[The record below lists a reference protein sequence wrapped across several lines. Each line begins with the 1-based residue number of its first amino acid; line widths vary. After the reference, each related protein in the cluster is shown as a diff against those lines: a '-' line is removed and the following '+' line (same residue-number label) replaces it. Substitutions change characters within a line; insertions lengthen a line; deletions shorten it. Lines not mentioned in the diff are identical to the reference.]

1 MGILAVLAGAKKGEG
16 DDSTEEEAPES
27 KPAEKTGYRT
37 LIKEAAEDGDWDA
50 FADAVVGL
58 CKQSYSK

>member
-1 MGILAVLAGAKKGEG
+1 MGLFDALAGAKDKDAG
-16 DDSTEEEAPES
+16 SEESAPES
-27 KPAEKTGYRT
+27 KSGEKTGYRT

-58 CKQSYSK
+58 CKQSYGK